1 MSSQRRKSHKR
12 RRWLP
17 RFSTV
22 ALVVVAG
29 VAAWFYVE
37 MNEVSDNLSE
47 QQLVTL
53 EQDLVKNRATQLL
66 DAIDA
71 AMSAD
76 SMALDKRAQWI
87 KNTVDSSSLAALDT
101 MLLRNDRYAHLR
113 TAMEE
118 RVLLPRSGN
127 DSVSYPDTLV
137 ALLEEYA
144 QVEQLAIADSCL
156 AISRQLSPAKK

>member
-1 MSSQRRKSHKR
+1 MSSQRRKSHRR

-22 ALVVVAG
+22 VLVVVAG
-29 VAAWFYVE
+29 VAAWFYKE
-37 MNEVSDNLSE
+37 MNKVSDDLSE

-76 SMALDKRAQWI
+76 SVAFAKRANII
-87 KNTVDSSSLAALDT
+87 KSSVDSSSLAALDT

-118 RVLLPRSGN
+118 RVLLPRLGG

-156 AISRQLSPAKK
+156 AISRQLLATKK